1 MLVLKGIFS
10 SNTFTDWLLIMHEE
24 ILFLFCL
31 GFFFLAVVFWRIILL
46 KNILFAEKH
55 MAHYSFTNSILHWGR
70 EKVLLLFSFPTTA
83 STGIT
88 ANPTLKPYNNFACF
102 CIHINRILH
111 YELFCVWL
119 LLSHV
124 MFARVILI
132 LYNWHLYIL
141 CAE

>member
-1 MLVLKGIFS
+1 MLVLNGIFS
-10 SNTFTDWLLIMHEE
+10 SNTFTDWLLIMLRK

-31 GFFFLAVVFWRIILL
+31 GFFLAVVFWRIILL

-55 MAHYSFTNSILHWGR
+55 MAQYSFTNSIPHWGR

-88 ANPTLKPYNNFACF
+88 AIPTLKPYNNFACF
-102 CIHINRILH
+102 WIHINRIIH

-124 MFARVILI
+124 MFARFILI

-141 CAE
+141 FAE